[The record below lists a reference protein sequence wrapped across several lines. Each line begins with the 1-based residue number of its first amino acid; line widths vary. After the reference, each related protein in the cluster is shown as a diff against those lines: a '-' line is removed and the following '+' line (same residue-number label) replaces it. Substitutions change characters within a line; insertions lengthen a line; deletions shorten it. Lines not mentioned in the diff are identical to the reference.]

1 MRPLPISVCE
11 PSRKPY
17 SASWRYK
24 DGKGPA
30 PHDFFDETQDH
41 VSALAHAGCG
51 WRWTISREDFDN
63 TVYPTGYLG
72 LFSYRNFAAGLTLAA
87 APSGLPI
94 IQGEHGVWRGLSGVF
109 DYDFELWENTSY
121 VGAYTPGVPG
131 SGDFLISCKIVILN
145 RIFLDPYQQQGV
157 WMSCGDKALFYPA
170 LCSGGDSPT
179 WKVFSPSGP
188 GAVADWFETNA
199 TCVDSQNTQPD
210 QLRRAWQ
217 VLQISRTD
225 GVLRFHVNGRLL
237 RLTRLAGGL
246 RNVEGIYFPDE
257 LPRLRRYFRIKR
269 RFAGLANEGVY
280 LDFFHRAQRR
290 V

>member
-1 MRPLPISVCE
+1 MAGRQAQ
-11 PSRKPY
+11 KP
-17 SASWRYK
+17 
-24 DGKGPA
+24 
-30 PHDFFDETQDH
+30 
-41 VSALAHAGCG
+41 
-51 WRWTISREDFDN
+51 
-63 TVYPTGYLG
+63 
-72 LFSYRNFAAGLTLAA
+72 
-87 APSGLPI
+87 
-94 IQGEHGVWRGLSGVF
+94 
-109 DYDFELWENTSY
+109 
-121 VGAYTPGVPG
+121 VGAA
-131 SGDFLISCKIVILN
+131 LRISWKPVL
-145 RIFLDPYQQQGV
+145 G
-157 WMSCGDKALFYPA
+157 ALVTA
-170 LCSGGDSPT
+170 VVL
-179 WKVFSPSGP
+179 

-225 GVLRFHVNGRLL
+225 GVLRFHVNGRLA

-246 RNVEGIYFPDE
+246 RNVEGIYFPDA